1 VFISGGTT
9 DQWADPVGEFL
20 AAVAAGPVY
29 RLLGARDLGAAT
41 FPEPL
46 TLVGE
51 GELVFRQHEG
61 GHTPG
66 PNWPYFLEFASR
78 YLERP

>member
-1 VFISGGTT
+1 MFM
-9 DQWADPVGEFL
+9 

-29 RLLGARDLGAAT
+29 RLLGAGDLGVAT

-46 TLVGE
+46 TLVAD
-51 GELVFRQHEG
+51 GELAFRQHEG

-66 PNWPYFLEFASR
+66 PNWPYFLDFASR
-78 YLERP
+78 YLEGP